1 MPTRQQQSTHRSSRP
16 TKGLCRTFIGIISFV
31 LVLIVAVECQA
42 QEQNADTILKKIGVS
57 RGICVLLGDTKCE
70 TAIALAQ
77 KSKLLIYLQ
86 LSHAEDV
93 ETARQAADAAGY
105 YGPRIY
111 VEKGSPDRIHLA
123 DNLADAVIAVGK
135 TARLIDETEA
145 LRVLRPQGKALI
157 GKKELVKPFP
167 DGIDDWSHP
176 YHGPDNNPQS
186 EDRIACAPYLTQ
198 FLGNPR
204 YAPIPQIAVAS
215 AGRVFKAFGH
225 IAIKERE
232 EPLLN
237 TLMAFDGY
245 NGTVLWK
252 RELSPTYMIHR
263 NTIIATPKVLY
274 VADDKSCKLID
285 PATGTLINELIPP
298 TEITGGTLWKWMA
311 LENDVLYAMVGRKE
325 HVDPIVRQKREKHG
339 WPWRPLSKGY
349 NQRLTPWGF
358 GHTIIAVDPKSQK
371 VLWQYRE
378 DKPIDSR
385 AVCMKNGRIFLFG
398 YEGFKQPGAF
408 LTCLDAK
415 TGKSIWRKTP
425 KNAPKLFQ
433 ALGINLCRQDWRT
446 NFRTAAFLKC
456 SDEALYFAGPQVEK
470 LLAVST
476 RDGSI
481 LWQNPYN
488 NFQLVLRDDG
498 LYGFSGQTDKQ
509 ISEKLDPLT
518 GKVLAR
524 LKTARRAC
532 TRPTGSVDAIFYR
545 ANGGTARFDI
555 AKGSTHW
562 ISPMRPPCHDGVTI
576 ANGLLYWW
584 PSVCDCQLTLYGV
597 TCLGPA
603 GDFDFA
609 ATADTAE
616 RLETNVPDPRQ
627 VAPFSMS
634 PADWPTFRADNTC
647 SATSTATIADTCDIL
662 WQYKPD
668 TKIIPTPT
676 APVTAGGLVFI
687 SGFDGIVRAF
697 DGTTGK
703 LRWKA
708 YTGGPVRLPPTIW
721 NGRVLVGSGDGWAYA
736 FEAATGQLLWR
747 FRGAPAE
754 RKIPV
759 YGTLMST
766 WPIAGGVLV
775 DDDGTAYLAAGIANY
790 DGTHVYALDGA
801 TGKLKW
807 QNNTAGHL
815 DPEARCGVSVQ
826 GHLLL
831 NDGKL
836 YMPGG
841 TSISPAIYDIADGK
855 CLNDVSLLHQVLT
868 SNKYNDNNNII
879 TSVSPRGWELSLV
892 AGKVVAYGSP
902 YYGDP
907 RYRVYDP
914 TVSNKIHIASTG
926 ERDVVWLDNQKLMC
940 FATIDRKI
948 LRNCV
953 TDTRVTNRHIIQTW
967 GKLKIPDKPLW
978 MYNCNGSVAMALC
991 RNAVLIAGKSELTAL
1006 NLQNGEKMWS
1016 QPLPAS
1022 PVPWGLAVD
1031 RNGCAIVSLKN
1042 GQVLYFG
1049 SDRRVAVH

>member
-1 MPTRQQQSTHRSSRP
+1 
-16 TKGLCRTFIGIISFV
+16 
-31 LVLIVAVECQA
+31 
-42 QEQNADTILKKIGVS
+42 
-57 RGICVLLGDTKCE
+57 
-70 TAIALAQ
+70 LAQ

-86 LSHAEDV
+86 LSNAEDV
-93 ETARQAADAAGY
+93 EAARQAADAAGY

-111 VEKGSPDRIHLA
+111 VEKGSMDRIHLA

-135 TARLIDETEA
+135 TTKLIDETEV

-157 GKKELVKPFP
+157 GKKELTKPFP

-186 EDRIACAPYLTQ
+186 QDRLARAPYLTQ
-198 FLGNPR
+198 FLANPR
-204 YAPIPQIAVAS
+204 YAPVPQVAVAS

-225 IAIKERE
+225 IAPHLRE
-232 EPLLN
+232 EPYLN
-237 TLMAFDGY
+237 QLVAFNGY
-245 NGTVLWK
+245 NGTILWK
-252 RELSPTYMIHR
+252 RPLAEGYMVHR
-263 NTIIATPKVLY
+263 NTIIATPYVLY
-274 VADDKSCKLID
+274 VGDDKSCKLIN
-285 PATGTLINELIPP
+285 PVTGALMDEIIPP
-298 TEITGGTLWKWMA
+298 TEITGGTFWKWMA
-311 LENDVLYAMVGRKE
+311 LENGILYAMVGRQE
-325 HVDPIVRQKREKHG
+325 HKDPPTHCWKRTEHG
-339 WPWRPLSKGY
+339 WLWNQVSKGF
-349 NQRLTPWGF
+349 NLPENPWGF
-358 GHTIIAVDPKSQK
+358 GHTILAVDPKSQK
-371 VLWQYRE
+371 VLWHYRE

-398 YEGFKQPGAF
+398 YKGVNQGGAF

-415 TGKSIWRKTP
+415 TGKPFWRKTP
-425 KNAPKLFQ
+425 EKDPELFQ
-433 ALGINLCRQDWRT
+433 AIGKHLNRQGWRT
-446 NFRTAAFLKC
+446 NFRTTAFLKC

-476 RDGSI
+476 GDGSI
-481 LWQNPYN
+481 LWQNPYS

-498 LYGFSGQTDKQ
+498 LYGFSGPADKQ
-509 ISEKLDPLT
+509 QLSEKLDPIT
-518 GKVLAR
+518 GEVLAR

-532 TRPTGSVDAIFYR
+532 TRPTGSADSIFYR
-545 ANGGTARFDI
+545 ATGGTARLDI
-555 AKGSTHW
+555 AKDSVHW
-562 ISPMRPPCHDGVTI
+562 ISPMRPPCFDGVTI

-584 PSVCDCQLTLYGV
+584 PFVCDCQLTLYGI

-609 ATADTAE
+609 MTADTAE
-616 RLETNVPDPRQ
+616 RLETNVPDLRQ

-676 APVTAGGLVFI
+676 APVAAGGLVFT

-721 NGRVLVGSGDGWAYA
+721 KGRVLVGSGDGWAYA
-736 FEAATGQLLWR
+736 FEAATGRLLWR

-775 DDDGTAYLAAGIANY
+775 DDDGTAYLAAGIVNY

-807 QNNTAGHL
+807 QNNTSGHL
-815 DPEARCGVSVQ
+815 DPEARCGVSVH

-831 NDGKL
+831 HGGKL

-841 TSISPAIYDIADGK
+841 TSISPAIYNITDGK
-855 CLNDVSLLHQVLT
+855 CLNDVFLLRQTLT
-868 SNKYNDNNNII
+868 GNKRYNDNNIII

-892 AGKVVAYGSP
+892 AGKVVAYGQP

-907 RYRVYDP
+907 RYSVYEP
-914 TVSNKIHIASTG
+914 TVSNKIHLASTG
-926 ERDVVWLDNQKLMC
+926 ERDIVWLDNKKVMC

-948 LRNCV
+948 LRSCV
-953 TDTRVTNRHIIQTW
+953 TDKKVTNSYIIQTW

-978 MYNCNGSVAMALC
+978 IYNCNDSVAMAVC

-1006 NLQNGEKMWS
+1006 NLQKGEKMWS

-1031 RNGCAIVSLKN
+1031 RNGSVIVSLKN
-1042 GQVLYFG
+1042 GQVLCFG
-1049 SDRRVAVH
+1049 SDRRVAVR